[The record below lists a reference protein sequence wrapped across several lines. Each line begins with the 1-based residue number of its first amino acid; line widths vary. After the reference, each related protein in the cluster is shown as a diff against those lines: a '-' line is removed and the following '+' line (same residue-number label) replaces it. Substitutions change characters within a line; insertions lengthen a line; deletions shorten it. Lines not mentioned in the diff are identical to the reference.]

1 MKTHIEYDDFGEF
14 EELLEDEPEF
24 KRHVKDEGKAGLLA
38 KKALRKL
45 ALVTAAMAI
54 WYGTCSYAATIWF
67 C

>member
-24 KRHVKDEGKAGLLA
+24 KLPAKQEGKAGLLA

-45 ALVTAAMAI
+45 ALVTATMAI